1 MRTIQIILIGF
12 ITVLVMGCSA
22 LKEYIADEPAAVHR
36 MKIADSLEAA
46 SAIHEAAEAY
56 SNVAKQYPTSSFY
69 KKAVRKAA
77 YLYCS
82 PLNPVVED
90 SASLQWFQVYT
101 SLPISNEEKT
111 NADLYIFLLKRIIT
125 LQKGIENLAA
135 SFKKQN
141 YELSSRSN
149 QVRELE
155 VQLEKTKQEL
165 NKLKDID
172 VKVYQRGTKK

>member
-1 MRTIQIILIGF
+1 MKTIQIILIGF
-12 ITVLVMGCSA
+12 ITILVMGCPAS
-22 LKEYIADEPAAVHR
+22 KEYIADEPTAVLQ

-56 SNVAKQYPTSSFY
+56 SNVAKQFTKSSFY

-82 PLNPVVED
+82 PLNPVAED
-90 SASLQWFQVYT
+90 SASLQWFQVYA
-101 SLPISNEEKT
+101 SLTISNEEKAT
-111 NADLYIFLLKRIIT
+111 ADLYISLLKRIIT

-135 SFKKQN
+135 SLKKQN
-141 YELSSRSN
+141 YELTSRSH

-155 VQLEKTKQEL
+155 AQLEKTKQEL

-172 VKVYQRGTKK
+172 VKVYKRGTKK

>member
-1 MRTIQIILIGF
+1 MRTLQIILIGF
-12 ITVLVMGCSA
+12 CTILVMGCSA
-22 LKEYIADEPAAVHR
+22 SKEFIADEPAAVLQ

-46 SAIHEAAEAY
+46 TAIHEAAAAY

-77 YLYCS
+77 YLYSS
-82 PLNPVVED
+82 PLIPVAED
-90 SASLQWFQVYT
+90 STSLQWFQVYA
-101 SLPISNEEKT
+101 SLPISNEEKA
-111 NADLYIFLLKRIIT
+111 NADLYISFLKRIIT

-135 SFKKQN
+135 SLKKQN

-155 VQLEKTKQEL
+155 AQLEKTKQEL